1 MKIGFIGL
9 GIMGSRMAA
18 NLLDAGNDLAV
29 YNRTKSKAD
38 PLVAKGAVWAG
49 SPSEVG
55 AQVQVLF
62 TMLSRPDVVEK
73 IALGPDGF
81 LDHLKEGA
89 LWVDCSTVNPSFS
102 EQMASQAR
110 QRGVRF
116 LDAPVAGT
124 KGPAEEGELLILV
137 GGEAEDVQDCQPYFD
152 VMGRKTIHVGQNG
165 MGTAMKMVTN
175 MLLAEAML
183 AFSEALVLGQSLGIP
198 RQKLFDILVGG
209 PVVAPFISGKQPVI
223 EQGEYPAAFPLKWMN
238 KDLQL
243 VSVTG
248 YEQQVALPGANL
260 AKEIFALA
268 MRHGLA
274 EKDFSAIYE
283 FLQEEDRA

>member
-18 NLLDAGNDLAV
+18 NLLDAGNDLVV

-38 PLVAKGAVWAG
+38 PLVAKGAAWAND
-49 SPSEVG
+49 PSEVG

-62 TMLSRPDVVEK
+62 TMLAKPDVVEK
-73 IALGPDGF
+73 IALGSDGF

-102 EQMASQAR
+102 QRMASEAR
-110 QRGVRF
+110 QRGVHF

-137 GGEAEDVQDCQPYFD
+137 GGKDQDVKTCQPYFN
-152 VMGRKTIHVGQNG
+152 VMGRKVIHVGENG
-165 MGTAMKMVTN
+165 MGTSMKMVIN

-209 PVVAPFISGKQPVI
+209 PVVAPFISGKRPVI
-223 EQGEYPAAFPLKWMN
+223 EKGEYQAAFPLKWMT

-248 YEQQVALPGANL
+248 YEQQVALPVANL
-260 AKEIFALA
+260 AKEVFALA
-268 MRHGLA
+268 MRRGLA
-274 EKDFSAIYE
+274 DKDFSAVYE
-283 FLQEEDRA
+283 FLKEERV